1 MQLNNALSASSVSP
15 FCLTSHLLAGKV
27 VVSQRLDLTILME
40 VFSNGN
46 DSGILPLWTFVT
58 FELSLISPFLLP
70 PFLPPNSSIFS
81 QVPSSEWNRGESP
94 AAGICKGSLVS
105 LKHQVHF
112 REAFSGSSSSCIP
125 SHSYAGPP
133 LPEKTTALLLF
144 PPCPAFSAREES

>member
-1 MQLNNALSASSVSP
+1 MEMILGFSLCGPLLLSNFPSFLPSSSLLSYLP
-15 FCLTSHLLAGKV
+15 TPAFSHKY
-27 VVSQRLDLTILME
+27 
-40 VFSNGN
+40 
-46 DSGILPLWTFVT
+46 LPL
-58 FELSLISPFLLP
+58 S
-70 PFLPPNSSIFS
+70 
-81 QVPSSEWNRGESP
+81 WNRGKSP